1 VHPVGSYCK
10 DFPRNISEN
19 IVQCSKVEV
28 QMDRENDRSLLVKQN
43 AVLLYDSDF
52 KPEPSRCIYNLF

>member
-1 VHPVGSYCK
+1 VHPVRSYCN
-10 DFPRNISEN
+10 DFPGNLFEN

-28 QMDRENDRSLLVKQN
+28 QMDIENDRLLLVKQN

-52 KPEPSRCIYNLF
+52 KPEPS

>member
-1 VHPVGSYCK
+1 MVHPVGSYCTE
-10 DFPRNISEN
+10 FPGNVSEN

-28 QMDRENDRSLLVKQN
+28 QMDRENDRLLLMTQS

-52 KPEPSRCIYNLF
+52 KSESP